1 MANKHS
7 LLDSNYMIQVKTESG
22 TQTSYNN
29 IKLMDAESSYFITA
43 DEIVRCLCETLK
55 PSTTPSNESNAEN
68 ESTST
73 QKDLLSGK
81 HHVTIEISNYG
92 TIYAEL
98 DADVAPITVTN
109 FINLSKE
116 GFYDGLK

>member
-55 PSTTPSNESNAEN
+55 PSTTPSNELNAEN
-68 ESTST
+68 IMIATEDEVRNIATT
-73 QKDLLSGK
+73 
-81 HHVTIEISNYG
+81 E
-92 TIYAEL
+92 
-98 DADVAPITVTN
+98 PTVE
-109 FINLSKE
+109 K
-116 GFYDGLK
+116 

>member
-29 IKLMDAESSYFITA
+29 IKLMDAEESSSVTA

-55 PSTTPSNESNAEN
+55 PSTTPSSELNAEN
-68 ESTST
+68 IIIASPEDVRKIASTVE
-73 QKDLLSGK
+73 K
-81 HHVTIEISNYG
+81 
-92 TIYAEL
+92 
-98 DADVAPITVTN
+98 
-109 FINLSKE
+109 
-116 GFYDGLK
+116 